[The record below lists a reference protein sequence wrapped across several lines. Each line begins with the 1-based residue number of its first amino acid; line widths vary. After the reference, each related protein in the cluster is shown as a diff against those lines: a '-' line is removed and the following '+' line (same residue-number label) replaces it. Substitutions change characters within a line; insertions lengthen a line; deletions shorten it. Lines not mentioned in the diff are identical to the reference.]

1 MIIIL
6 LDIEY
11 YILYAWARPQDF
23 FQGWAM
29 CRGVSRGEA
38 GGLWPLSS
46 IEWIFYGEKLAL
58 LGRRGLGPTVLIRV
72 INYCFEFTE

>member
-1 MIIIL
+1 
-6 LDIEY
+6 
-11 YILYAWARPQDF
+11 
-23 FQGWAM
+23 M